1 MSQLKRDMEEL
12 ETLRR
17 SLAEFF
23 CEDGNTFKIEECFK
37 IFHQFCLKFNQA
49 VAENERRRIQEEQVL
64 ARRKQREEQL
74 LAKKRLCTSLF
85 LLRILF
91 SLLFVFLF
99 KANKLIKTIHFI
111 FCICIHNI
119 FFTVTNNQQIEA
131 PISESECNLINYDPF
146 DFATGLPQRNYSRS
160 DIKVLY

>member
-1 MSQLKRDMEEL
+1 MKGVEFKKNRYWQGASNEKNNFWLKNDY
-12 ETLRR
+12 
-17 SLAEFF
+17 
-23 CEDGNTFKIEECFK
+23 
-37 IFHQFCLKFNQA
+37 
-49 VAENERRRIQEEQVL
+49 V
-64 ARRKQREEQL
+64 
-74 LAKKRLCTSLF
+74 RLYYMF

-99 KANKLIKTIHFI
+99 KAN
-111 FCICIHNI
+111 NI

>member
-1 MSQLKRDMEEL
+1 MKGVEFKKNRYWQGASNEKNNFWLKNDY
-12 ETLRR
+12 
-17 SLAEFF
+17 
-23 CEDGNTFKIEECFK
+23 
-37 IFHQFCLKFNQA
+37 
-49 VAENERRRIQEEQVL
+49 V
-64 ARRKQREEQL
+64 
-74 LAKKRLCTSLF
+74 RLCYMF